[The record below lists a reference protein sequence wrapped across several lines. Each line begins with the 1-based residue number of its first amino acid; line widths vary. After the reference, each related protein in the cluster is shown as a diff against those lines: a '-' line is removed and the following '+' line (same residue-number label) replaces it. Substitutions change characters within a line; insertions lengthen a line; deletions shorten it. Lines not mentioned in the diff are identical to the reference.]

1 MCQLIILLPTI
12 LSNIFAMAGGY
23 DTRRQRELSAFF
35 SRPRREAAFLKQF
48 IYIQNSG
55 VWTFKLFPATT
66 RFWYNQNCG
75 TIHMSKFGN
84 VLQLRG
90 KILWPKQVILSCWR
104 FVGGKLLY
112 QCLKKSHTTLWCP
125 SETVYKC
132 LLDLSTPNIVY
143 IYTQEKRLHKSRC
156 SRHRGMNST
165 ETNLRAR
172 LINWNPYTEATSL
185 AVKGT
190 PYLGP
195 FRILSRW
202 RSSEGKCLL
211 NFRIFFIPL
220 FPRPKMRFHRR
231 PRHWISRPSS
241 FPSFP
246 KEWITKF
253 WYFCNIAASHRLTM
267 HCQPLTPHPHTERF
281 PAPHLSHLALM
292 TSMT

>member
-1 MCQLIILLPTI
+1 MRWRPSWNAAVLCQLIILLPTI

-35 SRPRREAAFLKQF
+35 TRLRRGAAFLKKF

-104 FVGGKLLY
+104 FVDDKLLY
-112 QCLKKSHTTLWCP
+112 QCLKKSHITLWCS

-132 LLDLSTPNIVY
+132 LLHLSTPNIVY

-172 LINWNPYTEATSL
+172 LINWSPYTEATSL

-195 FRILSRW
+195 FSNIIPMKKLRRQMFTQLPYLFHPLISPTKNAIP
-202 RSSEGKCLL
+202 SPPTSL
-211 NFRIFFIPL
+211 NIETFFI
-220 FPRPKMRFHRR
+220 
-231 PRHWISRPSS
+231 S
-241 FPSFP
+241 
-246 KEWITKF
+246 
-253 WYFCNIAASHRLTM
+253 
-267 HCQPLTPHPHTERF
+267 Q
-281 PAPHLSHLALM
+281 LS
-292 TSMT
+292 